1 MEGARASTQAWEDGE
16 VLIGWVGGG
25 GGRGVRER
33 VAPWGEVGCA
43 VSVAGLG
50 GRGAQRGNNGA
61 MAVYCDRDAIEPE
74 FSAS

>member
-33 VAPWGEVGCA
+33 VAPWGTRSIGRAWHAASTGGCGMS
-43 VSVAGLG
+43 SVYGRARGQG
-50 GRGAQRGNNGA
+50 GTTG
-61 MAVYCDRDAIEPE
+61 
-74 FSAS
+74 